1 MDYQKITQ
9 FTIEVSKVVG
19 EFLLQE
25 NKKLKLQDVE
35 LKSKNSLVTYVDK
48 TAEKMIVESLG
59 DLVEGAGFIGEE
71 GFSDKIGEEYNWVI
85 DPLDGTTNYIH
96 GLPHYCISIALMHKN
111 EVVVGVIYEPNLN
124 ECFYAWQGSKAYL
137 NNHEIK
143 VSETQNISEALFA
156 TGFPYYDYHK
166 MDGYLKVLKDLMFNS
181 RGIRRMGSAA
191 IDMAYVACGRFD
203 AFYEYSLNSWDVAA
217 GALIVKQAGGVV
229 KDFKGGEDFV
239 FGKEIIASSPMVYK
253 DLQSYIDRDFNH
265 AQ

>member
-111 EVVVGVIYEPNLN
+111 EVVVGVIYEPNLK

-137 NNHEIK
+137 NNQEIK

-191 IDMAYVACGRFD
+191 IDLAYVACGRFD